1 MSLLWLRQWVR
12 RFFPAPR
19 PPVRRPRFVRPTL
32 TPLEDRVLLSVSLN
46 LEVPSSSSYGVTNS
60 VVIQYSNTGT
70 TSVAAP
76 VLVLSADKANLWL
89 PNDPAVSGSSLQLL
103 ATNPDPGGLAGT
115 LAPGASGGIVVNFT
129 STTDTDGTPVNFS
142 LGQLTAGQKIN
153 WSSIKSDMRPSY
165 ISATAWD
172 AVFANFTAN
181 VGSTT
186 DSYQAALDADAT
198 YLAQFGSPTN
208 DVGQLI
214 IYEINKANN
223 GLGTALLG
231 GTVDIA
237 VPTPGPDLSIARAFA
252 PTISGAT
259 RRVFSAWAGPATAT
273 SAPPPTAKATSR
285 SAEAA
290 ARAISDSRAMAAT
303 FRSWAITAL

>member
-1 MSLLWLRQWVR
+1 MTQ
-12 RFFPAPR
+12 P
-19 PPVRRPRFVRPTL
+19 
-32 TPLEDRVLLSVSLN
+32 
-46 LEVPSSSSYGVTNS
+46 
-60 VVIQYSNTGT
+60 
-70 TSVAAP
+70 
-76 VLVLSADKANLWL
+76 
-89 PNDPAVSGSSLQLL
+89 VSGSSLQLL

-231 GTVDIA
+231 GAVDIA

-252 PTISGAT
+252 PYDFRRNQAGLFGVGWACNGDVRATTDSQGNVTIRG
-259 RRVFSAWAGPATAT
+259 GGG
-273 SAPPPTAKATSR
+273 SR
-285 SAEAA
+285 YFGHPE
-290 ARAISDSRAMAAT
+290 RWQLPSDPGR
-303 FRSWAITAL
+303 